1 MGSVTFWEGIGYGG
15 NSRTIDIGD
24 TTHPK
29 ILVYENPDKP
39 IVIRSIKNYT
49 NNEYIVALFYNYISY
64 GLGEFVLLIESD
76 LSDINKVWAYIIYS
90 TVRPSFNSV
99 MLLRKTTLPKNI
111 VYNYVSINTY
121 NSYNN
126 ENALDMTKEFNENT
140 ENVQTLPTQPTP
152 QQQQTDLQFAPVT
165 ESAETGKYNECRDN
179 REELIRKVHLKT
191 VVYNKCQTSKSIKID
206 RINKNHAEQKSKLE
220 KELQKLQQE
229 NNNLKTKGTTGNKNS
244 MYSYFF
250 VIVDLLMLFYI
261 LYKHNLFRM
270 K

>member
-64 GLGEFVLLIESD
+64 GLGQFVLLIESD

-126 ENALDMTKEFNENT
+126 ENALDMTKELIENT
-140 ENVQTLPTQPTP
+140 ENVQTQPTP
-152 QQQQTDLQFAPVT
+152 QQQQTNLQFAPVT
-165 ESAETGKYNECRDN
+165 ESGERDKYVECRNN
-179 REELIRKVHLKT
+179 REELIAKVHLKQML
-191 VVYNKCQTSKSIKID
+191 YDQCQRSNKSNFDS
-206 RINKNHAEQKSKLE
+206 INKIHAEQKSKLA

-229 NNNLKTKGTTGNKNS
+229 NNNLKTKGTTGNKNL

>member
-1 MGSVTFWEGIGYGG
+1 MRSVTFWEGIGYGG

-64 GLGEFVLLIESD
+64 GLGQFVLLIESD

-140 ENVQTLPTQPTP
+140 ENVQTQPTP

-165 ESAETGKYNECRDN
+165 ESAETDKYNECRDN
-179 REELIRKVHLKT
+179 REELIRKVHLKN
-191 VVYNKCQTSKSIKID
+191 VQNSKCESTNSIKSD
-206 RINKNHAEQKSKLE
+206 RIKNNHAEQKSKLE

-244 MYSYFF
+244 MYSYLFI
-250 VIVDLLMLFYI
+250 IVDLLMLFYI
-261 LYKHNLFRM
+261 LYKHSLFRM